1 MGMDGKYGKEGFD
14 RVQSGALVRTTVER
28 FAGRLA
34 ETDRAVARMLEA
46 ARPPVEMREATAAPA
61 RGAMELVADYE
72 VMPGGTRK
80 RTGAHWRAAGP
91 LSVMVEQARLRHE
104 AKGGDEDTFCAPFTP
119 SQIAVSEDYR
129 RLVERYEAGLCK
141 GSQLEQGRAGT
152 GGSGLAIDTYIQ
164 ESRWLAELRRRIGDG
179 VTMQVRRHLDRDN
192 ARRAI
197 PCLVLVD
204 MVLVHGKT
212 LSDVLST
219 HGWQAKGET
228 RKILRLELCAALDR
242 MQGYRDA

>member
-1 MGMDGKYGKEGFD
+1 MDGKFGKDGFD
-14 RVQSGALVRTTVER
+14 RGRSGAMVRQTVER
-28 FAGRLA
+28 LAGRLA
-34 ETDRAVARMLEA
+34 ESDRAVARMLEA
-46 ARPPVEMREATAAPA
+46 AQPPVEMREAPVAPA
-61 RGAMELVADYE
+61 RGAMGLVPDYE
-72 VMPGGTRK
+72 VLPGGTRK
-80 RTGAHWRAAGP
+80 RVGAHWRAVGP
-91 LSVMVEQARLRHE
+91 LASMVEQARQRHD
-104 AKGGDEDTFCAPFTP
+104 AKGRDPDEFEAPFTP
-119 SQIAVSEDYR
+119 GQIAVSEDYR
-129 RLVERYEAGLCK
+129 GFVERYDAGLCK
-141 GSQLEQGRAGT
+141 ASSLQGGRAGG

-164 ESRWLAELRRRIGDG
+164 EARWLEELRRRIGDG

-197 PCLVLVD
+197 PVRVLVD

-212 LSDVLST
+212 LTDVLAA